1 MPGLDDV
8 ELTLVNSMHEVSN
21 LHRWLGE
28 RRPKHGLGI
37 DLETSGLDKRRDII
51 RLAQIGDGQHGW
63 AIPWD
68 NWSGVLRDVVKV
80 WDGDWIFHNGINF
93 DIPFL
98 RREGV
103 ELPQHKVHDTM
114 VMARIN
120 EPHMPMALK
129 SQTARHI
136 DAAAGSLQAELSGS
150 GFTWATVPIEYE
162 PYWLYGALDPV
173 LAYKLFEHHYPIVQA
188 EAPKAYDLERSVIWI
203 TQRMERYGA
212 HVDRVFADAKLKEF
226 RGLCLE
232 LKAWSV
238 SHYGVEPGS
247 KEGVLGVLKDA
258 GFNIIKQTKSGATSL
273 DAEVLEEID
282 HPLAEAVLSYRRMQK
297 MASTYLRFYVEE
309 ADDDDLLHPSI
320 NTLGARTSRMSM
332 DSPNLQN
339 LPRHGTT
346 KAGDMVRNCIT
357 TRYENGS
364 LVLCDFDQIEA
375 RILAHYAQEGAMI
388 EAFRSGKDFF
398 TVLARQIFDDPQIH
412 KKDPRR
418 QITKNATYA
427 TLYGSGIRKFALTA
441 GISEDTARSFMQK
454 WKLLYPGVARLT
466 NDLINTAVQRQKE
479 TGDAFVRSPF
489 TGRKYVADS
498 GKEYAL
504 VNYVTQ
510 GGAAELFKMKLVEL
524 DAAGLGEFMVA
535 PVHDEIILDVPFDHV
550 AEVKQVLSQTM
561 NDDKLLAV
569 PLTAS
574 VSRGQRWSEK
584 ADWTEVDDET
594 YRISR
599 V

>member
-1 MPGLDDV
+1 MTGLDDV
-8 ELTLVNSMHEVSN
+8 QLHLVNN
-21 LHRWLGE
+21 LDEAVKLLHWLGE
-28 RRPKHGLGI
+28 RRPVNALGA
-37 DLETSGLDKRRDII
+37 DLETSGLDKRKDRV
-51 RLAQIGDGQHGW
+51 RLAQIGDGVHGW

-68 NWSGVLRDVVKV
+68 EWNGVFRDVVKR
-80 WDGDWIFHNGINF
+80 WDGEWIFHNGINF
-93 DIPFL
+93 DVPFL
-98 RREGV
+98 RREGI
-103 ELPQHKVHDTM
+103 ELPQHRVHDTM

-136 DAAAGSLQAELSGS
+136 DADAGSMQAELSGT
-150 GFTWATVPIEYE
+150 GFDWATVPTTFE

-173 LAYKLFEHHYPIVQA
+173 LAYRLYEHHYPIVQN
-188 EAPKAYDLERSVIWI
+188 EAPAAYDLERSVIWI

-212 HVDRVFADAKLKEF
+212 HVDRAFAQEKLIEF
-226 RGLCLE
+226 REFCLNTA
-232 LKAWSV
+232 AWTEET
-238 SHYGVEPGS
+238 YGVKPGS

-282 HPLAEAVLSYRRMQK
+282 HPLAEAVLNYRRMQK

-309 ADDDDLLHPSI
+309 ADADSLLHPSI

-346 KAGDMVRNCIT
+346 KAGDTIRNCIT
-357 TRYENGS
+357 TRWRDGS
-364 LVLCDFDQIEA
+364 LVMCDFDQIEA
-375 RILAHYAQEGAMI
+375 RLLAHYAQENAMI
-388 EAFRSGKDFF
+388 DAFKSGHDFF
-398 TVLARQIFDDPQIH
+398 TVLARQIFNDPEIE
-412 KKDPRR
+412 KKDKRR

-441 GISEDTARSFMQK
+441 GINEDEARNFMLK
-454 WKLLYPGVARLT
+454 WKILYPGVARLT
-466 NDLINTAVQRQKE
+466 NDLINTAVQRQKD

-510 GGAAELFKMKLVEL
+510 GGAAEIFKTKLVQL
-524 DAAGLGEFMVA
+524 DAAGLGEWMVA
-535 PVHDEIILDVPFDHV
+535 PVHDEIILDVPAEHMIDVKHV
-550 AEVKQVLSQTM
+550 LEQTM
-561 NDDKLLAV
+561 NDDQMLAV

-574 VSRGQRWSEK
+574 VSRGVRWGEK
-584 ADWTEVDDET
+584 TDWVDD
-594 YRISR
+594 
-599 V
+599 

>member
-98 RREGV
+98 RREGI

-212 HVDRVFADAKLKEF
+212 HVDRQFATEKLQEF
-226 RGLCLE
+226 RGLCIELE
-232 LKAWSV
+232 QWCMT
-238 SHYGVEPGS
+238 HYGIKPGS

-258 GFNIIKQTKSGATSL
+258 GFSIVKQTKSGATSL

-282 HPLAEAVLSYRRMQK
+282 HPLADAVLNHRRLQK
-297 MASTYLRFYVEE
+297 MASTYLRFYVDE
-309 ADDDDLLHPSI
+309 ADDNDLLHPSI

-346 KAGDMVRNCIT
+346 KAGDMIRSCVT
-357 TRYENGS
+357 TRYDGGS
-364 LVLCDFDQIEA
+364 LVMCDFSQIEM
-375 RILAHYAQEGAMI
+375 RLLANFANDQNMI
-388 EAFRSGKDFF
+388 TAFKSPGDFF
-398 TVLARQIFDDPQIH
+398 INLAQQIFQDETID

-418 QITKNATYA
+418 QITKNAGYSKI
-427 TLYGSGIRKFALTA
+427 YGAGIRKFAITA
-441 GISEDTARSFMQK
+441 GVSEEQAREFLHRFDT
-454 WKLLYPGVARLT
+454 LYPGVKRFQ
-466 NDLINTAVQRQKE
+466 DEIINLAMKRKTE
-479 TGDAFVRSPF
+479 TGDAFARSPM
-489 TGRKYVADS
+489 TGRRFVADS

-504 VNYVTQ
+504 VNFIVQ
-510 GGAAELFKMKLVEL
+510 GTAAEILKMKLLEL
-524 DAAGLGEFMVA
+524 DAAGLGEFMMA
-535 PVHDEIILDVPFDHV
+535 PVHDEVICDVPPDRVDEVARTLHV
-550 AEVKQVLSQTM
+550 TM
-561 NDDKLLAV
+561 NDSKLLNV
-569 PLTAS
+569 PLEAA
-574 VSRGQRWSEK
+574 VSTGTSWGSKSDYIFQE
-584 ADWTEVDDET
+584 
-594 YRISR
+594 
-599 V
+599 